1 MSVRN
6 SISILKKIYIPH
18 VTPLLGRWNM
28 HNSEETT
35 LKIKYANEDNCG
47 LSSNNENI
55 IRVHQNNELDDDKE
69 YIYMMGYESVHK

>member
-28 HNSEETT
+28 HNSEETA

-47 LSSNNENI
+47 VCDSISLEAPPKK
-55 IRVHQNNELDDDKE
+55 R
-69 YIYMMGYESVHK
+69 

>member
-6 SISILKKIYIPH
+6 SISILKKIYLPH

-35 LKIKYANEDNCG
+35 LKIKYANEGNCG
-47 LSSNNENI
+47 VCDSISLEAPKKKMMD
-55 IRVHQNNELDDDKE
+55 EDE
-69 YIYMMGYESVHK
+69 YIFLMGYESVHK